1 MKSVRLRLLV
11 LALLPLIV
19 LLPGL
24 LAITIMRWADRY
36 DDLLISKVTSD
47 LRIAEQYLQRIM
59 AARADEIKA
68 IAGSAKFKEANK
80 DGPDAMQRFLLQ
92 KRQELGLDFL
102 YIRDKQTDPTLKAS
116 KALINKAE
124 QGQHV
129 TALDLYSASE
139 LEVID
144 PSLPQRAKISL
155 VPLPLKEAAKPDQF
169 EDRGMVLHSAI
180 KVDIGQQSTLLHG
193 GLLLNNNL
201 DFISTINNLVYQSEQ
216 GENDRTGTATLFLHD
231 IRISTNVKLFKN
243 VLALGTKV
251 SAEVKNAV
259 LGDGKKWLDRAF
271 VVNDW
276 YISGYLPLRNSQ
288 DQIIGMLYVGFLE
301 EPFQKIKDTSFL
313 SIFIAFI
320 VVVGI
325 SVPLFLWLAQGI
337 FSPLE
342 TMIKTMR
349 KIESGDLKA
358 RIGGPRTKDEIGE
371 VAGHLDSLL
380 DQVQERDKALRQW
393 ADELNDRVTIRTR
406 ELHNANKELE
416 ATYQRLVMSE
426 KLASLGEIA
435 AGVAHEI
442 NNPVAV
448 IQGNLD
454 VLRLT
459 LGEKSA
465 DVKTEIALIDEQI
478 NRINIIVGKL
488 LKFARPDDYSGLIE
502 QIQISTVIEDCQI
515 LVQSSFH
522 EADIEVETQ
531 FDPSPDVRINRVE
544 LQQVLINLMINA
556 NHALLESEGSNRKLD
571 ISVQPSMRQECEG
584 VEIIIADNGCG
595 IDPTRIETI
604 FAPFQTSKPG
614 KGTGLGLSISKS
626 LIERAGGFI
635 TVSSQLGCGSRFSIW
650 LPKADN
656 LSN

>member
-92 KRQELGLDFL
+92 QRQELGLDFL
-102 YIRDKQTDPTLKAS
+102 YIRDTQTDPTLQAS

-155 VPLPLKEAAKPDQF
+155 VPLPLKEAAKPNQF

-393 ADELNDRVTIRTR
+393 ADELNHRVTIRTR
-406 ELHNANKELE
+406 ELHDANKELE
-416 ATYQRLVMSE
+416 ATFQRLVMSE
-426 KLASLGEIA
+426 KLASIGEIA

-459 LGEKSA
+459 LGDKSA

-478 NRINIIVGKL
+478 HRINIIVGKL

-522 EADIEVETQ
+522 EADIEVGTQ

-571 ISVQPSMRQECEG
+571 ISVQPAIRQECEG